1 MMTAHEQKDYN
12 PTRREYN
19 DVPTEQSN
27 SYEIIRTLKITADD
41 DQEDV
46 RYALSAADIIN
57 M

>member
-1 MMTAHEQKDYN
+1 MNRRINN